1 MKRKKQGNKFK
12 ARTTKA
18 RGGKSFMP
26 QEGVLNR
33 ANMYSDA
40 YVAIW
45 PPHTDCGAS
54 ATTGPMFKPHADC
67 NPDPSWSITGQ
78 NVSAV
83 LEDALKDESG
93 TYDNVR
99 IKDAL
104 QLIRDNKG
112 EEAIKRLCRK
122 DDRSLELKAAKE
134 EILGAIKEEG
144 VANRNLTEKALKRTS
159 RRQRAKAAS
168 PNKERLMGPRTSY
181 MLKQLTTF
189 KKYLALKKFDGSMK
203 DIYRHANACWNANKK
218 KWDMAMN
225 SAGQKKGYRS
235 SKKLAEA
242 YKNEK

>member
-12 ARTTKA
+12 ACTTKA

-26 QEGVLNR
+26 QEGDLNR

-83 LEDALKDESG
+83 LSDALKDESG

-144 VANRNLTEKALKRTS
+144 IANRNLTEKALKRTS

-168 PNKERLMGPRTSY
+168 PNKERLMGPRKRYRGEDEVDEDCSTVRSRSRNSGQCGEDACGF
-181 MLKQLTTF
+181 LLD
-189 KKYLALKKFDGSMK
+189 DGC
-203 DIYRHANACWNANKK
+203 IHLGIHLFHFFAH
-218 KWDMAMN
+218 
-225 SAGQKKGYRS
+225 
-235 SKKLAEA
+235 LAEFEHA
-242 YKNEK
+242 P